1 MLLDKNKSDYLRKLS
16 YEKIN
21 QPTGRI
27 FITWRLVLFMV
38 SAISAFFVIQA
49 KVFVHLFLAIFF
61 WQIKLLC
68 AFVFNNLFVF
78 AVKKYFLLS
87 TFGSVI

>member
-1 MLLDKNKSDYLRKLS
+1 MILLDKNKADYLRKLS

-38 SAISAFFVIQA
+38 SAISAFFVMQA

-61 WQIKLLC
+61 AAK
-68 AFVFNNLFVF
+68 
-78 AVKKYFLLS
+78 
-87 TFGSVI
+87 TFMCICF